1 MHERRG
7 TGGGPSKAPR
17 LSKIEE
23 LAFESIPRT
32 IIVGLQCG
40 VDSNSPP
47 NSEQQQQQRSPNV
60 SDFYLDPVKSQF

>member
-1 MHERRG
+1 MRDVELVVDL
-7 TGGGPSKAPR
+7 GPSKAPR

-47 NSEQQQQQRSPNV
+47 IVNSSNSREALMFLISIWTQ
-60 SDFYLDPVKSQF
+60 